1 MSTKSSNLL
10 LTSLSILK
18 LQFISHK
25 QRPSPSLHGQLRE
38 LVFLFSHRGSN
49 FLTRNTRL
57 FVERTVWALLFFCL
71 MTSVLVQS
79 LNKMHIKY
87 VFHNKFRMIMPISRS
102 IKKHFH
108 EVSISSKYWAS
119 LLNQKRNLGW
129 FLLKRSVIWD
139 LVRVYYLLI
148 ISKNHSKTF
157 FLLVGLQKNRSK
169 VKYCSKGYLFW
180 YHDFDKFRQVG
191 HNKPLQL
198 SKIFQSKQP
207 MTKYI
212 IYQ

>member
-157 FLLVGLQKNRSK
+157 FFIGWPAEK
-169 VKYCSKGYLFW
+169 
-180 YHDFDKFRQVG
+180 
-191 HNKPLQL
+191 
-198 SKIFQSKQP
+198 
-207 MTKYI
+207 
-212 IYQ
+212 